1 MQVMLQLQND
11 AAMELHQQTGTLTE
25 SSGGESEAQELV
37 NAAAELGVSLIP
49 VHPGQTHPLLAP
61 YFMVEVQNRETA
73 EKVLDR
79 LQRFN
84 IVEAAYLKPEDQLP

>member
-1 MQVMLQLQND
+1 MLQLQND
-11 AAMELHQQTGTLTE
+11 AAMELHKQTGTLSE

-37 NAAAELGVSLIP
+37 NAAAELGVTLKP